1 MADVFERNG
10 AQPALQPGRKIGQDY
25 PGYMLRLG
33 AQELRNAAGPA
44 AQQPAVEP
52 PRVPPPQADRAR

>member
-10 AQPALQPGRKIGQDY
+10 SQPAQQQDF

-33 AQELRNAAGPA
+33 VQGLRNATSPLSPTP
-44 AQQPAVEP
+44 QP
-52 PRVPPPQADRAR
+52 RQHRGVPPPQPERGR